1 MSLMDYQRTSDGFGV
16 ATRGAGYNQ
25 RVSPAGRLA
34 MTESRTYLVSG
45 RVQGV
50 GFRWFAWD
58 AATRE
63 GLLGFVRN
71 LPDGSV
77 EAVAEGDR
85 DALDRFEWKLSSGP
99 RGARVDHVN
108 RETGPA
114 TGRYQDFSIKG

>member
-1 MSLMDYQRTSDGFGV
+1 MI
-16 ATRGAGYNQ
+16 
-25 RVSPAGRLA
+25 
-34 MTESRTYLVSG
+34 ESRTYLVVG

-63 GLLGFVRN
+63 GLSGFVHN
-71 LPDGSV
+71 LPDGAV
-77 EAVAEGDR
+77 EAVVEGDR
-85 DALDRFEWKLSSGP
+85 DALDRFEWKIASGP

-114 TGRYQDFSIKG
+114 TGRYQGFSIKG

>member
-1 MSLMDYQRTSDGFGV
+1 MI
-16 ATRGAGYNQ
+16 
-25 RVSPAGRLA
+25 
-34 MTESRTYLVSG
+34 ESRTYLVVG

-58 AATRE
+58 AAMRE
-63 GLLGFVRN
+63 GLSGFVHN

-77 EAVAEGDR
+77 EAVVEGER
-85 DALDRFEWKLSSGP
+85 DALDRFEWKISSGP

-114 TGRYQDFSIKG
+114 TGQYQGFSIKG